1 MKSFLKRIMNGSSLS
16 ETEAFNLLS
25 QITENNIHEAQVG
38 AILGALRTKG
48 ETSDEISGF
57 AKYLK
62 KKAIPFPYQA
72 KEDDILIDTCGTGG
86 DDIGS
91 FNISTAVAFVLASGG
106 VKVAKHGNR
115 SVSSRCGCAD
125 VLEELNIP
133 LDLKPKESAE
143 DLKNKNF
150 TFLFAPIYHPSFK
163 KLATIRKSIQ
173 VRTIFNL
180 LGPLLNPA
188 AVKRQLVGVFDGNY
202 VIKMADALKKIGH
215 KEAMVVSGQD
225 GMDEFSISGP
235 TQVAHLKNNKITELI
250 IKPEDFGL
258 KSASLKDIKGGSKRE
273 NAKLLEDILCGKIRG
288 AKKDI
293 VSLNAGAA
301 FYIAGKTDSFKNG
314 VNLASSLM
322 TLGKAYEALDSL
334 RIGRSL

>member
-1 MKSFLKRIMNGSSLS
+1 MKSLLKKIMDGYSLS
-16 ETEAFNLLS
+16 ETEAFNLLF
-25 QITENNIHEAQVG
+25 QITEDNIHEAQIG

-48 ETSDEISGF
+48 ESSSEISGF
-57 AKYLK
+57 AKYLR
-62 KKAIPFPYQA
+62 KKAIPFPYQS
-72 KEDDILIDTCGTGG
+72 KKNEILVDTCGTGG

-91 FNISTAVAFVLASGG
+91 FNISTAVAFVLASAG

-125 VLEELNIP
+125 VLEELKIP
-133 LDLKPKESAE
+133 LNLKPEESAE

-150 TFLFAPIYHPSFK
+150 TFLFAPAYHPSFK

-188 AVKRQLVGVFDGNY
+188 DVKRQLVGVFDGAY
-202 VIKMADALKKIGH
+202 VYKMADALKKMGR
-215 KEAMVVSGQD
+215 KEAMVVNGHD

-235 TQVAHLKNNKITELI
+235 THVAHLKNNKITELI
-250 IKPEDFGL
+250 FKPEDFGL
-258 KSASLKDIKGGSKRE
+258 KSASINEIKGGTRRE
-273 NAKLLEDILCGKIRG
+273 NADLLENILKGKIKG

-293 VSLNAGAA
+293 VSLNSGAA
-301 FYIAGKTDSFKNG
+301 LYIVGKTDSFKNG
-314 VNLASSLM
+314 VSLASSLM
-322 TLGKAYEALDSL
+322 NQGKAYEALNNI
-334 RIGRSL
+334 RMRG